1 MGNISGDLDH
11 FQGNHFCMDKLE
23 SISIKGFRRLRQVD
37 IEMRN
42 LVVMIGANGSGKT
55 SFLDVLSLL
64 SASAQGNLTEALQR
78 KGGLNQILTRG
89 KTSQIE
95 ITTSMKIPEKQ
106 PLKYDL
112 VLSPSRS
119 SHEIN
124 KETLTQQQNPNR
136 PEPFKYINSYGL
148 DVRYYQDGAG
158 LLQPTWEH
166 NPLETSLSQVPKMY
180 REPESLRKNLAA
192 CTYYG
197 ALDVSE
203 KSPIRLPQA
212 MRPAKL
218 PGANGE
224 NLVSCLYDLRETNQ
238 DCFEMIEDVI
248 STAFPDFERLNFPPV
263 AAGTISM
270 TWKDRNFSQPM
281 YVHELSEGT
290 LRFLWLGTL
299 LLSQDLSTITLL
311 DEPEVSLHPEL
322 LRHLVYL
329 MREAAK
335 HTQLI
340 VATHSDRLIRFL
352 DPKEVLV
359 CDLDEEG
366 AAKMTWANTLDL
378 DKWLEDYS
386 LDQLWAMNLMGGRP

>member
-1 MGNISGDLDH
+1 
-11 FQGNHFCMDKLE
+11 MDRLE
-23 SISIKGFRRLRQVD
+23 SISVKGFRRLQQVD
-37 IEMRN
+37 IKMRE

-55 SFLDVLSLL
+55 SFLDALSLL
-64 SASAQGNLTEALQR
+64 SASAKGNLTETLQQ
-78 KGGLNQILTRG
+78 KGGLSQILTRDRA
-89 KTSQIE
+89 SQLE
-95 ITTSMKIPEKQ
+95 IAASMKIPERQ
-106 PLKYDL
+106 PLQYNL
-112 VLSPSRS
+112 ILSPSRI
-119 SHEIN
+119 SHEIS
-124 KETLTQQQNPNR
+124 KETLTQRQKANLK
-136 PEPFKYINSYGL
+136 EPFKYINSYGL
-148 DVRYYQDGAG
+148 DIRYYQDGAG
-158 LLQPTWEH
+158 LLPPNWEH
-166 NPLETSLSQVPKMY
+166 NSLETSLSQVPKMY
-180 REPESLRKNLAA
+180 REPENLRRSLAA

-203 KSPIRLPQA
+203 KSPVRLPQA

-224 NLVSCLYDLRETNQ
+224 NLVSCLYDLRETDQ
-238 DCFEMIEDVI
+238 ERFEMIEDVL

-270 TWKDRNFSQPM
+270 TWKDKNFSHPM

-290 LRFLWLGTL
+290 LRFLWLTTL
-299 LLSQDLSTITLL
+299 LQSQNLSTITLL

-335 HTQLI
+335 HTELI
-340 VATHSDRLIRFL
+340 IATHSDRLIRFL
-352 DPKEVLV
+352 DPKEVLI
-359 CDLDEEG
+359 CDLEEDG
-366 AAKMTWANTLDL
+366 AAKMTWADTLDL

>member
-1 MGNISGDLDH
+1 
-11 FQGNHFCMDKLE
+11 MDRLE
-23 SISIKGFRRLRQVD
+23 RISIKGFRRLQQVD
-37 IEMRN
+37 IEMRD

-64 SASAQGNLTEALQR
+64 SASAKGDLTETLQR

-89 KTSQIE
+89 KNSHIE
-95 ITTSMKIPEKQ
+95 IAISIYKTLETL
-106 PLKYDL
+106 PLKYEL
-112 VLSPSRS
+112 VLLPIRTA
-119 SHEIN
+119 HEIM
-124 KETLTQQQNPNR
+124 KESLFRRIPSVYNNSR
-136 PEPFKYINSYGL
+136 GLDIKYLINSRGV
-148 DVRYYQDGAG
+148 DIKYYHQNGVDF
-158 LLQPTWEH
+158 LKPTWEH
-166 NPLETSLSQVPKMY
+166 NPLETSLSQVPKMNL
-180 REPESLRKNLAA
+180 EEEELRKNLAN
-192 CTYYG
+192 CVYYG
-197 ALDVSE
+197 ALDIAES
-203 KSPIRLPQA
+203 SPIRLPQA

-224 NLVSCLYDLRETNQ
+224 SLVSCLYYLRET
-238 DCFEMIEDVI
+238 DLERFEMIEDVL
-248 STAFPDFERLNFPPV
+248 STAFSDFERLNFPPV

-270 TWKDRNFSQPM
+270 TWKDKNFSEPM

-290 LRFLWLGTL
+290 LRFLWLATL
-299 LLSQDLSTITLL
+299 LLSQDLPTITLL

-352 DPKEVLV
+352 DPKEVLI

-366 AAKMTWANTLDL
+366 AAKMTWADTLDL

-386 LDQLWAMNLMGGRP
+386 LDQLWAMNLIGGRP

>member
-1 MGNISGDLDH
+1 MDRLENILI
-11 FQGNHFCMDKLE
+11 E
-23 SISIKGFRRLRQVD
+23 GFRRLQHVD

-42 LVVMIGANGSGKT
+42 LMVMIGANGSGKT
-55 SFLDVLSLL
+55 SFLDAISLL
-64 SASAQGNLTEALQR
+64 SASAQGNLTETLQQ
-78 KGGLNQILTRG
+78 KGSLNQILTRG
-89 KTSQIE
+89 RAGRI
-95 ITTSMKIPEKQ
+95 KIIASVKVPEKQ
-106 PLKYDL
+106 PLKYDFT
-112 VLSPSRS
+112 LSPTRT
-119 SHEIN
+119 SHAVMT
-124 KETLTQQQNPNR
+124 ETLIQQQNPNI
-136 PEPFKYINSYGL
+136 PEPFVYIDSLGL
-148 DVRYYQDGAG
+148 NVRYYQDGVG
-158 LLQPTWEH
+158 LQQPTWEH

-180 REPESLRKNLAA
+180 REPENLRKALAA

-224 NLVSCLYDLRETNQ
+224 TLVSCLYDLRETNQ
-238 DCFEMIEDVI
+238 DRFEMIEDVI

-270 TWKDRNFSQPM
+270 TWKDKNFSEPM

-290 LRFLWLGTL
+290 LRFLWLATL
-299 LLSQDLSTITLL
+299 LLSQSLSTITLL

-329 MREAAK
+329 MREAGK
-335 HTQLI
+335 HTQVI

-366 AAKMTWANTLDL
+366 ATKMTWADTLDL

-386 LDQLWAMNLMGGRP
+386 LDQPWAMNLMGGRP